1 MLPLPQVNLKYV
13 NSYSSFPS
21 FLQPLEILYLLCVFM
36 DLPIASI
43 SYGIIQCADIF
54 LFWWLALL
62 AFYFQCSSLLSH
74 VLILPFFLLPLHRYT
89 TFCLFIVQLIEIQ
102 VLSTFWLLWMAL
114 LLVSCYNIAVA
125 VDSQLL
131 SRVWLFSTP
140 WTAACQ
146 ASLSFTISWSLLR
159 LMSIESVMPTN
170 HLMFCHPL
178 VFLPS
183 IFPNIRV
190 FSNDLALWIR
200 WPKYWSFS
208 YSISPFNEYSRLIS
222 LRTDWLDLLA
232 VQGTLKSLFQHHSS
246 RSSILWRSTLLWK
259 FI

>member
-140 WTAACQ
+140 WTEACQ
-146 ASLSFTISWSLLR
+146 ASLSINNSWSLLK
-159 LMSIESVMPTN
+159 LMSIESVKPSN
-170 HLMFCHPL
+170 HLILCRPL
-178 VFLPS
+178 LLLPS
-183 IFPNIRV
+183 IFPSIRDL
-190 FSNDLALWIR
+190 SNESVLHIS
-200 WPKYWSFS
+200 WPRYWSFS
-208 YSISPFNEYSRLIS
+208 YSISPFNEYSGLIS
-222 LRTDWLDLLA
+222 FRID
-232 VQGTLKSLFQHHSS
+232 
-246 RSSILWRSTLLWK
+246 
-259 FI
+259 